1 MVIQLE
7 ASDPLCCVTN
17 AVTANGRLGLS
28 GRVKV
33 APVHWIPR
41 LSRVMGMRCCVARDD
56 GRRSVVN
63 AVTSRNLPL
72 KTVLVDMKNTNILI
86 KNKPD
91 LVNFVD
97 V

>member
-1 MVIQLE
+1 M
-7 ASDPLCCVTN
+7 
-17 AVTANGRLGLS
+17 
-28 GRVKV
+28 KV

-41 LSRVMGMRCCVARDD
+41 LSRVMDIRCYVARDD
-56 GRRSVVN
+56 GRRSIVN